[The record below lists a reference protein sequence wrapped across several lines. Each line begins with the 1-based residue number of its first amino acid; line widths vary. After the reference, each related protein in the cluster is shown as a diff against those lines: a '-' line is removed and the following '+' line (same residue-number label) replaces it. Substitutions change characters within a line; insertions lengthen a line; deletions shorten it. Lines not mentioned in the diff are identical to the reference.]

1 MKSTT
6 EAISRVFRGRLEGMG
21 RRAVRKVVL
30 VR

>member
-1 MKSTT
+1 MKPTT
-6 EAISRVFRGRLEGMG
+6 NVFPGVFRGGLEGMG